1 MKPEASDA
9 NEVVGAKR
17 EKQHE
22 GKTNTKE
29 GWEGRSPPKA
39 AQHWGPFHIT
49 AAVGVNQ
56 AVSINI
62 VRPEQA
68 GLMSSL
74 LCPTPSTSTSQTP
87 HLPQAPCDHM
97 NLTSDSSPSCNLPIC
112 THVKKPDQSELWPQS
127 GDRLKEVQE
136 ICNTGEDNGDDGGNS
151 RMK

>member
-1 MKPEASDA
+1 MKPEAYDA

-29 GWEGRSPPKA
+29 EWEGRSSPKA

-56 AVSINI
+56 AVSINN

-68 GLMSSL
+68 GLMSS
-74 LCPTPSTSTSQTP
+74 PFAFPNPHHQHFPNSPPSKSPWWP
-87 HLPQAPCDHM
+87 HE
-97 NLTSDSSPSCNLPIC
+97 SD
-112 THVKKPDQSELWPQS
+112 
-127 GDRLKEVQE
+127 
-136 ICNTGEDNGDDGGNS
+136 
-151 RMK
+151 